1 MSNNTGVS
9 TPADMERKEL
19 FGHPVGLYILFFTE
33 MWERFSYYGMRAI
46 LVLYITSST
55 VGANPGLGWDS
66 TEALAL
72 YGWYTMLVYVM
83 SIPGGILA
91 DKFIGQKKSVLVGG
105 LILCAGH
112 GILAVEQ
119 MWAFYTGLL
128 LIVLGVGGLKPNIST
143 MVGGLYKEGDIRR
156 DKGFTIFYIGINIG
170 AAAASLAVGYV
181 GEEIGWHYGFGM
193 AGIGMLLGQ
202 VVYMAGQKYL
212 KGIGDAPSKEER
224 KNSDDRLGLLV
235 KKMFRERIP
244 LIVFFLI
251 EAFGVYLI
259 VAEIMGLP
267 MASIGYGLL
276 TMFLGLVVGLMMVI
290 YNELNKIDKDRYIVL
305 LLSFIIV
312 IIFWGAFEQAGGLMN
327 IYTKEKVDRFV
338 DFGFLFSGE
347 IPASVFQSVNAIFI
361 IMFGTIVAGFWAW
374 RKRKGGQASSLFKMA
389 VGTMIMGVG
398 FLFMAK
404 ASAEVLDGTKAALIW
419 IILAY
424 LFHTIGEL
432 STSPVALSFIT
443 KLAPAKYASIL
454 MGVYFAATGLGNKV
468 AGVIGEA
475 SQSDPIEAAIH
486 TNYEGQGD
494 LIPDTTLAKASK
506 FEVKGIAYLQDG
518 QVLISNEEGETE
530 EINSFVSIDEENK
543 AILKN
548 ALKDEEATRENP
560 QHITVYY
567 ENEKDGKA
575 LEVDETTGP
584 QLMNYK
590 GEIVLFEASNQRE
603 MNTFIVIT
611 LITVGFGIILIIFL
625 RKLKRLTHG
634 AEEKEGTNFEEQ
646 EPFELADRDDSKD

>member
-1 MSNNTGVS
+1 MAN
-9 TPADMERKEL
+9 AQAIERKEL
-19 FGHPVGLYILFFTE
+19 WGHPVGLYILFFTE

-46 LVLYITSST
+46 LVLYITSSA
-55 VGANPGLGWDS
+55 VGSNPGLGWDS

-202 VVYMAGQKYL
+202 AVYMAGQKFL
-212 KGIGDAPSKEER
+212 KGVGDPPSKAER
-224 KNSDDRLGLLV
+224 EKSDDGLGRLIS
-235 KKMFRERIP
+235 KMFKETVPSI
-244 LIVFFLI
+244 LFWLI
-251 EAFGVYLI
+251 EIFGVYLI
-259 VAEIMGLP
+259 AAELMGWP
-267 MASIGYGLL
+267 VASIGYGLL
-276 TMFLGLVVGLMMVI
+276 TMFLGLVVGLMAVI
-290 YNELNKIDKDRYIVL
+290 YNELNDIERDRYVVL

-312 IIFWGAFEQAGGLMN
+312 IVFWGAFEQAGGLMN
-327 IYTKEKVDRFV
+327 IYTQQKVDRV
-338 DFGFLFSGE
+338 VMGYE

-361 IMFGTIVAGFWAW
+361 IIFGTIVAGFWAW
-374 RKRKGGQASSLFKMA
+374 RKKKGAEASSLFKMA
-389 VGTMIMGVG
+389 VGTMVMGLG

-404 ASAEVLDGTKAALIW
+404 ASTEVLGGTQAALIW

-424 LFHTIGEL
+424 LFHTLGEL

-443 KLAPAKYASIL
+443 KLAPAKYASIM

-468 AGVIGEA
+468 AGVIGET
-475 SQSDPIEAAIH
+475 SQSDPIYTEVQS
-486 TNYEGQGD
+486 NYDGQGGF
-494 LIPDTTLAKASK
+494 IPDTTLAKA
-506 FEVKGIAYLQDG
+506 GIFTVEGVVYLQDDNI
-518 QVLISNEEGETE
+518 VLETE
-530 EINSFVSIDEENK
+530 NAQEVDVNQLVAIDETNK
-543 AILKN
+543 EVLRET
-548 ALKDEEATRENP
+548 LVSEEASVDNP
-560 QHITVYY
+560 QHFTITY
-567 ENEKDGKA
+567 ENTEDNEAIKA
-575 LEVDETTGP
+575 GENVAVD
-584 QLMNYK
+584 LANYK
-590 GEIVLFEASNQRE
+590 GEVVLFEASNERE
-603 MNTFIVIT
+603 MRTFIVIT
-611 LITVGFGIILIIFL
+611 LITVGFGLLLIIFL
-625 RKLKRLTHG
+625 RKLKKLTHG
-634 AEEKEGTNFEEQ
+634 AEEKEGTFNEEQ
-646 EPFELADRDDSKD
+646 EGFELADKPKE